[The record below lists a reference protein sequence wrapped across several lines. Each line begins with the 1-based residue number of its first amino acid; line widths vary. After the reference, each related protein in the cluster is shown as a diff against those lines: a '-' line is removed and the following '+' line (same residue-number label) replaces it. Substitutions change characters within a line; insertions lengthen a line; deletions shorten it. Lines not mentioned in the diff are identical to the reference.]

1 MRFWRAAAA
10 IIWKDIRAELRTKD
24 IFSSMFVFALLSV
37 IVFNFAFE
45 LRVPSMTM
53 VAPGI
58 IWVAIS
64 FAGILGLNR
73 AFVIEQDKGS
83 LAGLLL
89 APVDRA
95 AIYFGKMLGNLIF
108 ILVVEAILLPLV
120 MIFFNLSLFTWPHL
134 LVLFLGS
141 FGFAAVGTIFS
152 AIAVNTRAREVMLPI
167 LLFPVLLPV
176 LIAGVKM
183 TGALLDGDAFSTL
196 GNWLQLMVLYDA
208 VFTVVAYLTFGF
220 VMEE

>member
-1 MRFWRAAAA
+1 VSFWKAVAA

-45 LRVPSMTM
+45 LRVPDMKM
-53 VAPGI
+53 VVPGI
-58 IWVAIS
+58 VWVAVAFS
-64 FAGILGLNR
+64 GTLGLNR

-95 AIYFGKMLGNLIF
+95 AIYFGKMLGNLVFIF
-108 ILVVEAILLPLV
+108 IVEIILLPLV
-120 MIFFNLSLFTWPHL
+120 MIFFNLSLLTWQHL
-134 LVLFLGS
+134 LVLFLGTY
-141 FGFAAVGTIFS
+141 GFAAVGTVFS
-152 AIAVNTRAREVMLPI
+152 AMAVNTRAREVLLPV

-176 LIAGVKM
+176 LVAGVKM
-183 TGALLDGDAFSTL
+183 TGGLVDGMALSEL
-196 GNWLQLMVLYDA
+196 GNWLQLVVLYDIG
-208 VFTVVAYLTFGF
+208 FTVVAYLTFGF
-220 VMEE
+220 VVEE

>member
-1 MRFWRAAAA
+1 MRFWKIVAA
-10 IIWKDIRAELRTKD
+10 IIGKDIRAELRTKD
-24 IFSSMFVFALLSV
+24 IFSSMFVFALLAV

-45 LRVPSMTM
+45 LRVPSMKM
-53 VAPGI
+53 VVPGI
-58 IWVAIS
+58 VWVAVT
-64 FAGILGLNR
+64 FAGTLGLNR

-108 ILVVEAILLPLV
+108 ITVVEAILLPLV
-120 MIFFNLSLFTWPHL
+120 MIFFNLSLLTGPHL
-134 LVLFLGS
+134 LALFLGTY
-141 FGFAAVGTIFS
+141 GFAEVGTIFS
-152 AIAVNTRAREVMLPI
+152 AIAVNTRAREVLLPV

-176 LIAGVKM
+176 LVAGVKM
-183 TGALLDGDAFSTL
+183 TGSLLDGESLSSL
-196 GNWLQLMVLYDA
+196 GNWLRLIALYD
-208 VFTVVAYLTFGF
+208 VGFTVVAYLTFGF

>member
-1 MRFWRAAAA
+1 MNFWKTVVA
-10 IIWKDIRAELRTKD
+10 IIRKDIRAELRTKD

-45 LRVPSMTM
+45 LRVPDMKM

-58 IWVAIS
+58 VWVAIS
-64 FAGILGLNR
+64 FAGTLGLNR

-95 AIYFGKMLGNLIF
+95 AIYFGKMFGNLIF
-108 ILVVEAILLPLV
+108 IFVVEVMLLPLV
-120 MIFFNLSLFTWPHL
+120 MIFFNLSLLTWQHI
-134 LVLFLGS
+134 LVLFLGTY
-141 FGFAAVGTIFS
+141 GFAAVGTVFS
-152 AIAVNTRAREVMLPI
+152 AMAVNTRAREVMLPI

-176 LIAGVKM
+176 LVAGVKM
-183 TGALLDGDAFSTL
+183 TGGLLDGDSLSEVA
-196 GNWLQLMVLYDA
+196 NWLKLVAIYD
-208 VFTVVAYLTFGF
+208 VGFTVVAYLTFGF
-220 VMEE
+220 VVEE